1 MAGDSGG
8 AVTSLVTGR
17 VRRVSLAV
25 QPPDLIAPVTRKYN
39 HDLVFF
45 FLFKQIFFLF
55 FFNIHLLLACLEFE
69 LLIFELLNPL
79 SGPCTERDLACHD
92 DNVLY
97 SRALPLGQ

>member
-39 HDLVFF
+39 HDLVIFFLDRSSFF
-45 FLFKQIFFLF
+45 FL
-55 FFNIHLLLACLEFE
+55 
-69 LLIFELLNPL
+69 
-79 SGPCTERDLACHD
+79 
-92 DNVLY
+92 
-97 SRALPLGQ
+97 